1 MKLLII
7 LPAKIQAE
15 TPFLQRCKEQV
26 VKYSPKMVWKVHA
39 NLFVAKVFSLK
50 TSGTLVLQ
58 TCLNGMETA
67 IPATTTEEQH
77 YYRLQAKS
85 LPDSFSVDSSIN
97 QHATI
102 LDEKCWEFCTFVPT
116 ERLSC
121 GFGATMAPPLAPPW
135 SVLFRRGKKWS
146 SNVFL
151 EKEGSICSC
160 QCFQEL
166 YLQSRHSNVHFS

>member
-15 TPFLQRCKEQV
+15 MPFQQRCKEQV
-26 VKYSPKMVWKVHA
+26 VKYSPKVFWKVHA
-39 NLFVAKVFSLK
+39 NWFNERYSPSRLANLYKRKGNRHSRDNHR
-50 TSGTLVLQ
+50 GTALLSIASKI
-58 TCLNGMETA
+58 LA
-67 IPATTTEEQH
+67 RFI
-77 YYRLQAKS
+77 LS
-85 LPDSFSVDSSIN
+85 WLIN

-121 GFGATMAPPLAPPW
+121 GFDATMAPPLAPPW
-135 SVLFRRGKKWS
+135 SVLFRRGQKWS

-160 QCFQEL
+160 QCFQDL
-166 YLQSRHSNVHFS
+166 YLQSRHSKVHFS

>member
-1 MKLLII
+1 MERASGEI
-7 LPAKIQAE
+7 LSQNGLKSSRQ
-15 TPFLQRCKEQV
+15 FVCCKGVLPQDFRDA
-26 VKYSPKMVWKVHA
+26 SIA
-39 NLFVAKVFSLK
+39 NLYKRNGNRHSRDNHR
-50 TSGTLVLQ
+50 GTALLSIASKI
-58 TCLNGMETA
+58 LERFM
-67 IPATTTEEQH
+67 
-77 YYRLQAKS
+77 LS
-85 LPDSFSVDSSIN
+85 WLIN

-121 GFGATMAPPLAPPW
+121 GFGATMAPPLAPPL

-166 YLQSRHSNVHFS
+166 YLQSRNSNVHFS

>member
-15 TPFLQRCKEQV
+15 TPFQQRCKEQV
-26 VKYSPKMVWKVHA
+26 VKYSPKVFWKVHA

-50 TSGTLVLQ
+50 TSGMLVCQ
-58 TCLNGMETA
+58 TCINGMETG

-77 YYRLQAKS
+77 YYRLYAKS
-85 LPDSFSVDSSIN
+85 LPYSCSVDSSIN
-97 QHATI
+97 MQQ
-102 LDEKCWEFCTFVPT
+102 
-116 ERLSC
+116 S
-121 GFGATMAPPLAPPW
+121 MAPPLAPPW
-135 SVLFRRGKKWS
+135 SVLCRRAQKIS

-151 EKEGSICSC
+151 EGEGSICSC

-166 YLQSRHSNVHFS
+166 YLQTRHSNVHFS